1 MIPVQGHD
9 HLYRDEK
16 TGAIVNDDNS
26 SYNTYMQMK
35 GKKRKEREEIDNM
48 KKDIG
53 EMKEMQLYLNKPL
66 EN

>member
-48 KKDIG
+48 KKDIC
-53 EMKEMQLYLNKPL
+53 EMKELLKL
-66 EN
+66 LVEKL

>member
-26 SYNTYMQMK
+26 SYNKYMQMK

-53 EMKEMQLYLNKPL
+53 EMKEMLKLLVEKL
-66 EN
+66 

>member
-35 GKKRKEREEIDNM
+35 GKKRKERDEIDNM

-53 EMKEMQLYLNKPL
+53 EMKEMLKLLVEKL
-66 EN
+66 

>member
-53 EMKEMQLYLNKPL
+53 EMKEMLKLLVEKL
-66 EN
+66 

>member
-35 GKKRKEREEIDNM
+35 GKKRKEREEIDNL

-53 EMKEMQLYLNKPL
+53 EMKEMLKLLVEKL
-66 EN
+66 